1 MRVAVSLHAD
11 DPKRLLMT
19 RSSAGRCASLLL
31 HDNLQRTPELC
42 GKIVMMSLRA
52 GCAPP
57 PADPAAAAADGGA
70 AVRLQKQI
78 AFSGLTVE
86 LFEDLD
92 EGPDPHEP
100 DVASF
105 SQQLVCSA
113 AVERPPNPAGSGGEA
128 MHDME
133 EDEAFALVP
142 PSALRAGG
150 GAGAAARP
158 SAEARAEG
166 PGPGHSPAENPA
178 RDRPDGA
185 SETDGWDDDMS
196 PFELLPGMPG
206 CQAAGSDPTS
216 DPVLNPL
223 RNPNVLPAAGAGAP
237 GELGQS
243 SAPWGQ
249 SPAASDVIGSGAE
262 GDGRHVVICSAE
274 GVGCSGDLRLLLT
287 WRTPAQAHP
296 CVHAELTLE
305 PLQVR
310 ALLRPACCARFM
322 CSTRVGVHTCSWLQG
337 APDRHDTGPCACW
350 TQAHVP
356 LPLVWEPRK

>member
-1 MRVAVSLHAD
+1 MWQGSKGCVC
-11 DPKRLLMT
+11 T
-19 RSSAGRCASLLL
+19 
-31 HDNLQRTPELC
+31 
-42 GKIVMMSLRA
+42 

-113 AVERPPNPAGSGGEA
+113 GAERAPNPAGPGESA
-128 MHDME
+128 MHDAE

-142 PSALRAGG
+142 SLEARAGG
-150 GAGAAARP
+150 SAGAAAKPGTGAMSEGMGLGR
-158 SAEARAEG
+158 SAAEAAED
-166 PGPGHSPAENPA
+166 PAP
-178 RDRPDGA
+178 DRPEGT

-206 CQAAGSDPTS
+206 CQAAASEPSPNPT
-216 DPVLNPL
+216 LNPL
-223 RNPNVLPAAGAGAP
+223 QALQPPAAPRAGAA
-237 GELGQS
+237 GEQGQPSGPLGR
-243 SAPWGQ
+243 
-249 SPAASDVIGSGAE
+249 SPAASDVGGSGAE

-274 GVGCSGDLRLLLT
+274 GVGCAGELQLRLT
-287 WRTPAQAHP
+287 WRTPAQVHP

-310 ALLRPACCARFM
+310 PLRSAC
-322 CSTRVGVHTCSWLQG
+322 
-337 APDRHDTGPCACW
+337 PCALCASQCVQTEEVLLHFW
-350 TQAHVP
+350 AGCYDRCLCACPTQACVTL
-356 LPLVWEPRK
+356 LPVWEPCGGLCRAIMV

>member
-1 MRVAVSLHAD
+1 MC
-11 DPKRLLMT
+11 T
-19 RSSAGRCASLLL
+19 
-31 HDNLQRTPELC
+31 
-42 GKIVMMSLRA
+42 

-92 EGPDPHEP
+92 EGPDPREP

-113 AVERPPNPAGSGGEA
+113 GAERAPNPAGPGESA
-128 MHDME
+128 AHDAG
-133 EDEAFALVP
+133 EDEAFDLVP
-142 PSALRAGG
+142 RLEARAGG
-150 GAGAAARP
+150 GAGAAAGPGIGAVSEGVGLGRGA
-158 SAEARAEG
+158 AEAADD
-166 PGPGHSPAENPA
+166 PAP
-178 RDRPDGA
+178 DRPEGT

-206 CQAAGSDPTS
+206 CQAAASEPSSNPG
-216 DPVLNPL
+216 LNPL
-223 RNPNVLPAAGAGAP
+223 HAPHPPPAPGAGSA
-237 GELGQS
+237 GGQGQS
-243 SAPWGQ
+243 PGPLGQ
-249 SPAASDVIGSGAE
+249 SPAASDVGGSGAE

-274 GVGCSGDLRLLLT
+274 GVGCAGELRLRLT
-287 WRTPAQAHP
+287 WRTHAQVHP

-310 ALLRPACCARFM
+310 WLRSAC
-322 CSTRVGVHTCSWLQG
+322 
-337 APDRHDTGPCACW
+337 PCASCAS
-350 TQAHVP
+350 QCVQC
-356 LPLVWEPRK
+356 